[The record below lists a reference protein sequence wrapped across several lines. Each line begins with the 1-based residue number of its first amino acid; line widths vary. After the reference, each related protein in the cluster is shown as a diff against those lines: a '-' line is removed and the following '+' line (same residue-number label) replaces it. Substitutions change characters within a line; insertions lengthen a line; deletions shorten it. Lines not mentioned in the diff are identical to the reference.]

1 MRSSLGLR
9 GWCLLVVTSVVA
21 LASGGPVAADGPQQ
35 GVAFESPGPF
45 ALDGSKV
52 KALNVEVFN
61 GRASE
66 STLRLA
72 ATGEANPHLTVEP
85 GEWRAAAG
93 EVVTFRVTVKDPPKE
108 QVAGELRATSSDGT
122 RAVAEVAVGKAAEDG
137 GDEATAGYPKT
148 LDFGTIETG
157 DTASIDVTSL
167 PGSATEEIQVGHL
180 SAEGEA
186 VPVARTDDQITVAA
200 LTTPGSYSG
209 TVDLTP
215 GAEGGDIELTA
226 EARDHVRDAVLLLLI
241 GLIVPV

>member
-1 MRSSLGLR
+1 MRFSFGLR

-122 RAVAEVAVGKAAEDG
+122 RAVA
-137 GDEATAGYPKT
+137 
-148 LDFGTIETG
+148 
-157 DTASIDVTSL
+157 
-167 PGSATEEIQVGHL
+167 
-180 SAEGEA
+180 
-186 VPVARTDDQITVAA
+186 
-200 LTTPGSYSG
+200 
-209 TVDLTP
+209 
-215 GAEGGDIELTA
+215 
-226 EARDHVRDAVLLLLI
+226 
-241 GLIVPV
+241 